1 MDAGI
6 AGLIDDLKAV
16 RRGLGVHAPDLAA
29 RLGPALAKVCAVAD
43 TDAPGLRRHKVIET
57 LTELTDRLPESP
69 RVIGRIAFGLDGAG
83 HERYTARVGRIAGLI
98 DRDARTAQR
107 RVDDVIAQIA
117 ESATSSVPRTTAR
130 RGELDWHT
138 TEVRS
143 IVLLHLPVDEVTETR
158 RVLSHRTGL
167 SEIDHSVS
175 VVRPPG
181 ASGPPSL
188 ADLGIDML
196 YGGVLHSP
204 EPITAT
210 RFRLRLRLPHALDQ
224 GESHEFSFRIRLPQG
239 LAPFYVCTPM
249 APCDRF
255 ELTVG
260 FGVGRTPSRVWLIED
275 EFALDAGEDV
285 PGRPAV
291 AADAAGEAKAV
302 FADLA
307 PQRSYGL
314 GWTPHRGT

>member
-1 MDAGI
+1 MDVGI
-6 AGLIDDLKAV
+6 AGLVDDLKAV
-16 RRGLGVHAPDLAA
+16 RRGLGVHAPDLAT
-29 RLGPALAKVCAVAD
+29 RLGPALAKVCSVAD
-43 TDAPGLRRHKVIET
+43 SDAPGVRRHKVIVT

-83 HERYTARVGRIAGLI
+83 HERYTARVMRIAGLI
-98 DRDARTAQR
+98 DRDTRTAQR

-117 ESATSSVPRTTAR
+117 ESATASVPRQTR

-143 IVLLHLPVDEVTETR
+143 LVLLHLPVVEVIETR
-158 RVLSHRTGL
+158 KVLSHRTGL
-167 SEIDHSVS
+167 SEVDHSVS

-181 ASGPPSL
+181 ATGPPSL
-188 ADLGIDML
+188 ADLGVDLL

-204 EPITAT
+204 ELITAS
-210 RFRLRLRLPHALDQ
+210 RVRLRLRLPAPLEQ
-224 GESHEFSFRIRLPQG
+224 GAGHEFSFRIRLPQG

-249 APCDRF
+249 APCERF

-260 FGVGRTPSRVWLIED
+260 FGQGRAPGRIWLIED
-275 EFALDAGEDV
+275 EFALDAAEDV
-285 PGRPAV
+285 PGRPEIG
-291 AADAAGEAKAV
+291 ADAAGQATAV
-302 FADLA
+302 FTDLA

-314 GWTPHRGT
+314 GWEPHGAG